1 MALPNLSGTARLYA
15 DVELR
20 FAANGNPVTKV
31 PLVFNS
37 RKKNQQTNEW
47 EDGDSFFV
55 TGTLFKDRAEWAAE
69 KLNRGDEV
77 IVTGR
82 LKTRSWEDKD
92 GQKRSTVELMVD
104 EIGPTLR
111 TLIPKTQRQGGGFGQ
126 DTPPSGGRQGGQ
138 QDTYGGQGR
147 GGQSKP
153 ADDPWATSPGQ
164 QQGFADDPP
173 F

>member
-1 MALPNLSGTARLYA
+1 MSLPNLSGTARLYA

-20 FAANGNPVTKV
+20 YAANGNPVTKV

-111 TLIPKTQRQGGGFGQ
+111 TLIPKTQRSGGGFGQ
-126 DTPPSGGRQGGQ
+126 DTPPGGRQGGQ
-138 QDTYGGQGR
+138 ADPYGGQGR
-147 GGQSKP
+147 GGRQPGS
-153 ADDPWATSPGQ
+153 ADDPWATSTAGPN
-164 QQGFADDPP
+164 DSDPP

>member
-37 RKKNQQTNEW
+37 RRKNQQTNEW

-111 TLIPKTQRQGGGFGQ
+111 TLIPKAQRQGGGFGH
-126 DTPPSGGRQGGQ
+126 DTPPAGRPGG

-147 GGQSKP
+147 GGRQSAPP
-153 ADDPWATSPGQ
+153 ADDPWASGGGQ
-164 QQGFADDPP
+164 QTGFADDPP

>member
-20 FAANGNPVTKV
+20 YAANGNPVTKV

-111 TLIPKTQRQGGGFGQ
+111 TLIPKTQR
-126 DTPPSGGRQGGQ
+126 SGGQ
-138 QDTYGGQGR
+138 QSGFGGGEQRPKGDTYGGQGR
-147 GGQSKP
+147 GGQQPKP
-153 ADDPWATSPGQ
+153 ADDPWATSSGQ
-164 QQGFADDPP
+164 QTGVSDDPP

>member
-1 MALPNLSGTARLYA
+1 MSLPSLSGTARLFK

-20 FAANGNPVTKV
+20 YAANGNPVTKV

-37 RKKNQQTNEW
+37 RKKDDAGNW
-47 EDGDSFFV
+47 VDGDSFFV

-111 TLIPKTQRQGGGFGQ
+111 TLIPKTQR
-126 DTPPSGGRQGGQ
+126 SGGQ
-138 QDTYGGQGR
+138 QPQQSDPYGGQGR
-147 GGQSKP
+147 GGRQSAPP
-153 ADDPWATSPGQ
+153 AEDPWATSSAGPS
-164 QQGFADDPP
+164 DDSPP